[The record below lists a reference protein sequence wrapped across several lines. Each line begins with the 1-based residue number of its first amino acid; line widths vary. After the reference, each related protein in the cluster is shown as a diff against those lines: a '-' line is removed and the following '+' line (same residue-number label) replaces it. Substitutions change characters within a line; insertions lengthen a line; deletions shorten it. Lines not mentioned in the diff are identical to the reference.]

1 MSPIPSYIVPSL
13 RTQGTARRGE
23 DEGRKGE
30 GGFPLFCFD
39 GLFDVNDIK
48 WRHGTRHWGGGIHHS
63 YCWETKHEPLGRQ
76 RLFDCCLCIV
86 ASGPDSRSGRRRRRF
101 WPRQQLFQIFEL
113 LSNATDHYRWNGWTI
128 TLAENSTCTQQGSCG
143 KTQSKAG
150 LEVCSLM
157 ND

>member
-13 RTQGTARRGE
+13 RTQGTARRRE
-23 DEGRKGE
+23 DEGKKGE
-30 GGFPLFCFD
+30 GGFPLSCFD

-63 YCWETKHEPLGRQ
+63 Y
-76 RLFDCCLCIV
+76 FDCCLCIV
-86 ASGPDSRSGRRRRRF
+86 ATEPDGRPGRRRRRF
-101 WPRQQLFQIFEL
+101 WPRQHLFQAFES
-113 LSNATDHYRWNGWTI
+113 LSNAKDHYRWNGWTI
-128 TLAENSTCTQQGSCG
+128 TLAENSTCTQQGRCG
-143 KTQSKAG
+143 KAHSKAG